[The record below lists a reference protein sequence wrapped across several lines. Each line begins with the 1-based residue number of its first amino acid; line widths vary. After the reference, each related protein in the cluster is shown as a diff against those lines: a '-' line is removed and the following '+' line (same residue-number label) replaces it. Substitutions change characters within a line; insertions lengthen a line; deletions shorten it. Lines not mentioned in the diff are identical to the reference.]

1 MLLKNQGLHKWRA
14 SIGESWSVIT
24 RRSWQH
30 TNRFFW
36 RSNQIFVAEAW
47 GVPHGIM
54 LVLASIDFRVALSS
68 LPSHWLTLFCFCD
81 FLGFFFVFFFFGNKD
96 LSIVFHANS
105 SMREGSPPKP
115 GVVVSLHYL
124 LSYSILKVRHNIT
137 TSCSASPWPCG
148 FYSHSCFQPSQQP
161 PLEEIQ
167 WESLLGRRDEAA

>member
-1 MLLKNQGLHKWRA
+1 MRA
-14 SIGESWSVIT
+14 GQLSPEGPDNTLIGFSEDPIKF
-24 RRSWQH
+24 SWQRLEEFH
-30 TNRFFW
+30 MGSCLSWPVLISGWPSPLSPLTGSHSSASAIFW
-36 RSNQIFVAEAW
+36 
-47 GVPHGIM
+47 
-54 LVLASIDFRVALSS
+54 
-68 LPSHWLTLFCFCD
+68 
-81 FLGFFFVFFFFGNKD
+81 GFFLCFFFGNKD
-96 LSIVFHANS
+96 LSIVFHENS

-115 GVVVSLHYL
+115 GAVASLHYL